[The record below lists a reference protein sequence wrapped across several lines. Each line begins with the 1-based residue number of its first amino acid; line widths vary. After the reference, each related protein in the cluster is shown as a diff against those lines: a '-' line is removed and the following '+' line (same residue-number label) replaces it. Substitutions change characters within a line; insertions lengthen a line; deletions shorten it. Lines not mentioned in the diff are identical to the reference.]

1 MYKIHLRKKRL
12 EPYFRNMYVLNL
24 LKEQQHLAKIRTPKR
39 LEIPNRGVTNLRER
53 KLKKQL
59 TKTPRKQNKKYAKNV
74 HVSFPMSRLEFFDVI
89 GLFVK
94 SRASRVNTKIIQR
107 EERKR
112 KIEI

>member
-12 EPYFRNMYVLNL
+12 ESYLPNMNVLNL
-24 LKEQQHLAKIRTPKR
+24 LKEPQHLAKIRTPK
-39 LEIPNRGVTNLRER
+39 LLKIPKKGVTNLRDESS
-53 KLKKQL
+53 KTTALNSAKK
-59 TKTPRKQNKKYAKNV
+59 NKKYTENV

-89 GLFVK
+89 GLFEK
-94 SRASRVNTKIIQR
+94 SCTSRAYTKIIQR